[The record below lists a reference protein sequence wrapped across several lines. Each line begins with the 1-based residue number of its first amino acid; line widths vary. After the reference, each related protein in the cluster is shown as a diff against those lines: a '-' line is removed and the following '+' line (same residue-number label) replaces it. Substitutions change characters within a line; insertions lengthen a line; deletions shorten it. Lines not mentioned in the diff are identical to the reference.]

1 MSAPAGPDDSAEL
14 QQYSAF
20 DQTIQKF
27 CEKERSRNTLMPKE
41 FLTSFLAYLD
51 HVITSEAENTGF
63 GQAQMHRRRRTI
75 LNIKRRPDGN
85 LNFGDFMMQT
95 HYMSKA
101 EMHLYQGYDH
111 CEAAYQICSDVAIVI
126 ETLAKYIQTT
136 LRFSERDI
144 SDLKNRVADL
154 ENDVNVALGLKQDVA
169 KNNPNWEYIK
179 PKLPVG
185 DGIRTLL
192 TRATVASRK
201 LQTTSEPSRRLASM
215 LDVLI
220 RDLENLLRNLA
231 GRKLDRTMI
240 TEIELKIWSQ
250 EEQFN
255 NLISKSGEE
264 VTHKNRAAG
273 DLLMPLLLGIGRT
286 ISEVLSLLGL
296 NSSFRVPAEESPAPR
311 ERVPRTAT
319 RAIKIA
325 KAYSPTSSS
334 STSTGMA
341 SLMPC
346 THCAMSFPSDSTL
359 KKHVLATHT
368 RPFVCTFHA
377 YGCESTVGSKNE
389 WKRHINVQH
398 MRSETWRCDIGTCA
412 LQNCAF
418 QPPPPPMPMPV
429 SVPAPA
435 QIPIVE
441 NGIASATRKRK
452 SGLGRISEIMETNNH
467 APKQELESDA
477 DMEWSPRKGRKR
489 SKTDYDKTEEPASTV
504 LRETK
509 TDPVYSWAAV
519 NKPDDRRSSR
529 KNSRIDDG
537 AVNIAPKPDPDAE
550 YKPTKHDIQMPQVP
564 PYMPQHEVPPPSA
577 SSSIHPELPEPS
589 YHEFDRKDLFT
600 QHLKRMHAP
609 ASSASASEKSAFND
623 AIETVQ
629 ARCHVRLRE
638 LPTNTICPFCPDHST
653 FKKWEDRLEHVG
665 KHLEKQDID
674 LTGEIEDVA
683 LRNWMIGQGFLERG
697 EGGWRLCELSRKKK
711 RGEKANTGVEGD
723 GADGEDDE

>member
-1 MSAPAGPDDSAEL
+1 MSTPAGPDDSAEL
-14 QQYSAF
+14 QQYTAF
-20 DQTIQKF
+20 DQTIQRF

-41 FLTSFLAYLD
+41 FLNSFLAYLD
-51 HVITSEAENTGF
+51 HVITNEAETTSS
-63 GQAQMHRRRRTI
+63 GQAQLHRRRRTI
-75 LNIKRRPDGN
+75 LNIKRRPDGS

-95 HYMSKA
+95 HFMSKA
-101 EMHLYQGYDH
+101 EMHLYQNYDQ
-111 CEAAYQICSDVAIVI
+111 CEVAYQVCSDVAIVI

-136 LRFSERDI
+136 SRFSERDI

-154 ENDVNVALGLKQDVA
+154 ENDVNIALGLKQEVA
-169 KNNPNWEYIK
+169 KTNTNWEYIK

-192 TRATVASRK
+192 TRAMVASRK
-201 LQTTSEPSRRLASM
+201 LQTSSEPSRRLAT
-215 LDVLI
+215 LLEVLI
-220 RDLENLLRNLA
+220 KDLENLLRNLT

-264 VTHKNRAAG
+264 GSHKSRAST

-296 NSSFRVPAEESPAPR
+296 SSSFRIPAEESPAPR

-334 STSTGMA
+334 GTSTGMA

-418 QPPPPPMPMPV
+418 HHPTPPLPMPV
-429 SVPAPA
+429 SAPLPA
-435 QIPIVE
+435 QAPIVE
-441 NGIASATRKRK
+441 NGIASVTRKRK
-452 SGLGRISEIMETNNH
+452 SGVGRISELLEPSNPV
-467 APKQELESDA
+467 PKQEPESDA
-477 DMEWSPRKGRKR
+477 DMEWSPKKGRKR
-489 SKTDYDKTEEPASTV
+489 SKTDLEKTEEPASIV

-509 TDPVYSWAAV
+509 TDPVYGWAPV
-519 NKPDDRRSSR
+519 NKQDDRKRSR
-529 KNSRIDDG
+529 KNSRVEEP
-537 AVNIAPKPDPDAE
+537 ALNIAPKPEPDAE
-550 YKPTKHDIQMPQVP
+550 YKSAKQEVQMAQALPRV
-564 PYMPQHEVPPPSA
+564 PQHEALPSSA
-577 SSSIHPELPEPS
+577 SSLIHPELPEPS

-629 ARCHVRLRE
+629 ARCHIRLRE
-638 LPTNTICPFCPDHST
+638 LPTNTICPFCPDHPT

-674 LTGEIEDVA
+674 LTGEVEDTA

-711 RGEKANTGVEGD
+711 RGEKASLGAEEE
-723 GADGEDDE
+723 GADRDDDE